1 MGGNKDNTVKYVTSR
16 GCDPYVPFLKD
27 NTRSRFG
34 YRRNDKKCVS
44 RTKTKKVPKKV
55 YKRWRDRPMLLH
67 RPTQFDEK
75 DFDKQMARL
84 DKMIER
90 HKAKEREKQQK
101 KDEEEARNRQNKP
114 SGRKWGPK
122 EREGPVIDPEEE
134 RRKEKERMMEN
145 MRKQKEEEDR
155 KRKEKEEEEKRAKRK
170 AAADKLR
177 KGLGGGGGMDMGTN
191 YSKKSE
197 PSPATPTPD
206 TPNTPSSK
214 FFATAKVPESIRSR
228 HSSVSET
235 PNSPFGRENSP
246 PLTNK
251 ANLSKVQHARRKM
264 GTETVKEADIEK
276 QKKNRKNSISEDYSM
291 PKQSDFIE
299 TKKSF
304 WKEAEEKDKK
314 AKKKQEME
322 ANFAPLTAENLSLKE
337 SIEKVKSWK
346 KQLTVTPPDSPISPH
361 SPNKDF
367 RKSELNK
374 ADTSH
379 STQWG
384 RQSGFQPKARPKF
397 FAGVPQFPNSEE
409 ESESSASTRERSP
422 SPYDNLATKPPIN
435 KAFGPTLKLKP
446 PDTSES
452 ERSPSPYDNLH
463 KEVPSKAQT
472 NLKVPGKLWAKQP
485 SRGSKSG
492 TTSSTSTSGSSSS
505 SSSSSE
511 SESESSESESAES
524 ASAAP
529 SEDERST
536 SMSRA
541 PSTMSLASGMDQM
554 PGTNLRRRASVT
566 SLPDLVTSSQ
576 GPARTYISRVKDID
590 SFLDFTE
597 DEEFSEDE
605 DEKGEKQK
613 KRRNLTRLGEFK
625 LT

>member
-1 MGGNKDNTVKYVTSR
+1 MKYVTSR

-27 NTRSRFG
+27 STRSRFG
-34 YRRNDKKCVS
+34 YRRNDKKSVS

-101 KDEEEARNRQNKP
+101 KDEEEARNKQNKP

-122 EREGPVIDPEEE
+122 EREGPVIDLEAE
-134 RRKEKERMMEN
+134 REKERERLKESI
-145 MRKQKEEEDR
+145 RKQKEEEER
-155 KRKEKEEEEKRAKRK
+155 KKKEKEEEEKRAKRK

-177 KGLGGGGGMDMGTN
+177 KGLGGGGGMDLGTN
-191 YSKKSE
+191 YSKKPE
-197 PSPATPTPD
+197 PSTASPTPD

-214 FFATAKVPESIRSR
+214 FFGVAKVPESLRSR

-235 PNSPFGRENSP
+235 PPSPFGRENSP

-251 ANLSKVQHARRKM
+251 ANLSKTQHARRKM
-264 GTETVKEADIEK
+264 GTESIKETDIEK
-276 QKKNRKNSISEDYSM
+276 QKKNRKGSVSEDYSM
-291 PKQSDFIE
+291 PKQSDFIQ

-304 WKEAEEKDKK
+304 WKEAEEKEKK
-314 AKKKQEME
+314 AKKKEAEME

-346 KQLTVTPPDSPISPH
+346 KQLTVTPPDSPVSPH

-374 ADTSH
+374 ADSSH

-409 ESESSASTRERSP
+409 ESESSTSRDRSP

-435 KAFGPTLKLKP
+435 KAFGPNLKLKP

-452 ERSPSPYDNLH
+452 ERSPSPYDNLG
-463 KEVPSKAQT
+463 KEVPSKAST
-472 NLKVPGKLWAKQP
+472 NLKVPGKLWSKQP

-492 TTSSTSTSGSSSS
+492 TTSSTTSDSSSS

-511 SESESSESESAES
+511 SDSESSESESAES
-524 ASAAP
+524 PSVAP

-597 DEEFSEDE
+597 DEEFSEDDE
-605 DEKGEKQK
+605 GEKGAEKQK
-613 KRRNLTRLGEFK
+613 KRRNLTRLGEFN
-625 LT
+625 